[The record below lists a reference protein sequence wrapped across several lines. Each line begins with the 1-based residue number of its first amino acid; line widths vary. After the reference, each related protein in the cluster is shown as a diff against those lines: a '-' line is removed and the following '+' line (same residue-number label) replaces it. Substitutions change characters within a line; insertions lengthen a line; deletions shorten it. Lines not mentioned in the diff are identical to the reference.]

1 MTKTNFS
8 PLRMFARLPLA
19 MPGSL
24 CAAWLGLALILAGC
38 QATAPTGTFPTLAA
52 DGSAAA
58 APAPAMPP
66 APNAPVQPPP
76 TLTVPPAKVT
86 APAPTPARP
95 AAGASAFRLREGDV
109 VKVSFPSAPSLDK
122 TDTIRRDGMITLSI
136 GEVKAVG
143 FTPEE
148 FQADLRER
156 YKKELVNNEVLVGI
170 VSSTF
175 SVFINGC
182 VLRPGKISSERP
194 MSALDA
200 ISEAGGFDPIKADK
214 KKVRV
219 LRTVD
224 GKIKITVLNLDA
236 VLRGKDSTRYM
247 LEPGDILE
255 VPERWIIL

>member
-1 MTKTNFS
+1 MTKNNFS

-76 TLTVPPAKVT
+76 
-86 APAPTPARP
+86 PARP

-109 VKVSFPSAPSLDK
+109 VKVSFPSAATLDK